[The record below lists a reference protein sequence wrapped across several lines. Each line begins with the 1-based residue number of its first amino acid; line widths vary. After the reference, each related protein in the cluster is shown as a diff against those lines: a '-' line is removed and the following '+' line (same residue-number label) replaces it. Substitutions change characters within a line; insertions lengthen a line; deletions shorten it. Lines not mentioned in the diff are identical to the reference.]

1 MVNMGEKLRAL
12 RNEQNLT
19 QKQVADRLGVA
30 ISAVSAYESGFRYP
44 SYKALIKLAS
54 MYHVSCDYL
63 IGVSSERTIDV
74 SGLNDDEIEVIS
86 QTVNLLKRKHS

>member
-1 MVNMGEKLRAL
+1 MEH
-12 RNEQNLT
+12 NLT

-30 ISAVSAYESGFRYP
+30 VSAVSAYESGFRYP

-63 IGVSSERTIDV
+63 IGMSNKRTIDV
-74 SGLNDDEIEVIS
+74 TGLNEDEIELIS
-86 QTVNLLKRKHS
+86 HTVSLLKRKHP